1 MKVIKSETLKMM
13 LLSGA
18 NHLYNHYP
26 EVDALNVFP
35 VPDGDTGMNMNLTM
49 QSGAK
54 EIVNR
59 NDQDCYTLVK
69 VFARGTFMGARGNSG
84 VITSQI
90 FKGMSE
96 GLENRETIDAIALS
110 NAMVRAKEVA
120 YKVVVKPVEGTILTV
135 IREASEALKNKVSKD
150 MKVEEAFKILLDE
163 AKLSLERTPNLLP
176 ILREVGVVDSGGAG
190 LVKILEGMYSALIGE
205 FIDKN
210 ESSAIEPVATISEQA
225 SEGEDVEFGYCTEFI
240 MRLGPVDNKK
250 AFQENRFLSVLKS
263 HGNSLVFVK
272 DEDVVKVHIHTL
284 NPGNILSYAQSF
296 GDFIKIKVENMTEQ
310 HHELILTNEN
320 KSEKE
325 KSAASK
331 LNDAP
336 LKADKTVAPEKEY
349 ALIATSVGDG
359 INEFFKELG
368 VDEIVSG
375 GQTMNPSTNDFLEKI
390 ALVNAKN
397 VYIFPNNGNIIMAAN
412 QARDALKGKVNVIV
426 IPTKTI
432 PQGLVC
438 AMSFNP
444 ELSAKENEE
453 NLNEVIGT
461 VKSGAVTFAIKD
473 TEIDGVS
480 IKKDEYMAIKESKT
494 ILSSKKDKIEALKE
508 VIDNLVDEESSIL
521 TLLVGEDVTEEELN
535 KVNELVK
542 NYSEIETDIRIGN
555 QNVYSFLIGVE

>member
-150 MKVEEAFKILLDE
+150 MKVEEAFKILLEE

-210 ESSAIEPVATISEQA
+210 ESSAIEPVATLSEQA

-296 GDFIKIKVENMTEQ
+296 GEFIKIKVENMTEQ

-320 KSEKE
+320 KSENE

-412 QARDALKGKVNVIV
+412 QARDALKGKVNVVV

-508 VIDNLVDEESSIL
+508 VIDNLVDEDSSIL
-521 TLLVGEDVTEEELN
+521 TLLVGEDVTEEELK
-535 KVNELVK
+535 KVNELVE